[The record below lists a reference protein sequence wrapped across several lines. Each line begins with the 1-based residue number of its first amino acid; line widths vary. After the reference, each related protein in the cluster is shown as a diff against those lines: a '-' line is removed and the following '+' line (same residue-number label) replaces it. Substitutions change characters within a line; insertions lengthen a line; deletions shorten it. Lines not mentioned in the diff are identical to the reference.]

1 MSETM
6 LPHQH
11 GKRHVEEY
19 MCGKLNH
26 TENFQIVANLFKL
39 LDDPSRVRIF
49 WILCHCEE
57 CVINLSA
64 MVNMTSPAV
73 SHHLRQLKSGGL
85 ISSRR
90 DGKEV
95 YYKAADTDQSRLLH
109 QTIEGTMEISCPELE
124 TTGHICGEAH
134 NGLTQYTQEQLET
147 VRKLHEYVLQHLDQR
162 ITIDELAKR
171 FLMNPTTLKA
181 IFKEIYSKSLASH
194 IKEHRMERAA
204 ELLRDTTDSV
214 LQISKSVGFG
224 SQSKFS
230 AAFKETYQML
240 PLEYR
245 KLSVKK

>member
-1 MSETM
+1 MNETT

-11 GKRHVEEY
+11 GKHHVEKY
-19 MCGKLNH
+19 MCEKLNN

-57 CVINLSA
+57 CVINLSV

-85 ISSRR
+85 IFSRR

-95 YYKAADTDQSRLLH
+95 YYKAADTEQSRLLH
-109 QTIEGTMEISCPELE
+109 KTIEGTMEISCPELE
-124 TTGHICGEAH
+124 TAGHACGEPQQR
-134 NGLTQYTQEQLET
+134 LSQCSQEQVET
-147 VRKLHEYVLQHLDQR
+147 VRELHEYVLQHLEQR

-181 IFKEIYSKSLASH
+181 IFKEVYSKSLASH

-204 ELLRDTTDSV
+204 ELLRETADSV
-214 LQISKSVGFG
+214 SQISKSVGFN

-245 KLSVKK
+245 KHFAKR